1 MFYDGLTWLF
11 DVSLLVLLLTPE
23 LLPLAACFD
32 LLGLLSL
39 GTGIFHVDDSFK
51 KLNHTSLNIH
61 VLLSHFFTIYIQL
74 PFHTTTISPTCTRN
88 CLCSMT
94 VGYFYW
100 VAAPTTLAI
109 CCNFLTGIM
118 DVSLLVLHSVN
129 PGITSQSTGLREKI
143 RWVAGYVLCKKNLLG
158 KLCLVCFKLLLLL
171 FLFCCTQWKQ
181 LSTTRVRW
189 RYTTALMFHRTREL
203 LHALL

>member
-61 VLLSHFFTIYIQL
+61 F
-74 PFHTTTISPTCTRN
+74 
-88 CLCSMT
+88 
-94 VGYFYW
+94 
-100 VAAPTTLAI
+100 
-109 CCNFLTGIM
+109 
-118 DVSLLVLHSVN
+118 
-129 PGITSQSTGLREKI
+129 
-143 RWVAGYVLCKKNLLG
+143 
-158 KLCLVCFKLLLLL
+158 LL
-171 FLFCCTQWKQ
+171 FTLFSLFTSSYPFIHPLFHQ
-181 LSTTRVRW
+181 LALVTTD
-189 RYTTALMFHRTREL
+189 TD
-203 LHALL
+203 